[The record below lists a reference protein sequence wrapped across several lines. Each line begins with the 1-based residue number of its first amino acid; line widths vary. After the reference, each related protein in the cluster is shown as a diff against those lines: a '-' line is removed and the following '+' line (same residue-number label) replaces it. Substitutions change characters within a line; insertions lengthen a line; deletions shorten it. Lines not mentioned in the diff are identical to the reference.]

1 MEKNQEYTFLA
12 QEGESEWSETKSYI
26 SGYNLNEIER
36 APKLVSESVGDT
48 EAQIRFS
55 PPCNYVG
62 DLGYEFYD
70 NNGTWKIKGRYER

>member
-1 MEKNQEYTFLA
+1 MEKNKEYTFLA

-36 APKLVSESVGDT
+36 APKLVSESDGDT